1 MTPLEILLC
10 LVIAALLLAHGHVR
24 ERAARAETTVANLL
38 TNRDEEV
45 RAIVRDEVS
54 MLLTPKGR
62 SDA

>member
-10 LVIAALLLAHGHVR
+10 LVVVALLLAHGSVR
-24 ERAARAETTVANLL
+24 ERAARAETTVASLL
-38 TNRDEEV
+38 TNSDEEV